1 MKKVLVIFVSAFVL
15 NLVWENLH
23 SFLYGNYMGSKI
35 TESIL
40 LRATLA
46 DAVMITIIILPFVFL
61 SSFKRYNWLI
71 IFIGIVVAVSI
82 EWYALGTGR
91 WAYNSYMPI
100 IPLIS
105 IGLTPV
111 LQLGLLGYL
120 SFKIEEYISARH
132 LV

>member
-1 MKKVLVIFVSAFVL
+1 
-15 NLVWENLH
+15 
-23 SFLYGNYMGSKI
+23 MGSKI